1 MVFNELGDPTSPEK
15 EMVLVNPTIVGRS
28 DETNIR
34 EEGCLSFPQ
43 INGNVERSIT
53 IDVEYQTL
61 SGEKKE
67 VKLQNLPARI
77 FQHEYDHLDKVLFID
92 RFDERDNKINKKRLE
107 KYIKK
112 YGPGGAP

>member
-1 MVFNELGDPTSPEK
+1 
-15 EMVLVNPTIVGRS
+15 MVLVNPTIVGRS

-77 FQHEYDHLDKVLFID
+77 SSTNTITSINYFSLID
-92 RFDERDNKINKKRLE
+92 LMIGI
-107 KYIKK
+107 IKLTKSDLTNISK